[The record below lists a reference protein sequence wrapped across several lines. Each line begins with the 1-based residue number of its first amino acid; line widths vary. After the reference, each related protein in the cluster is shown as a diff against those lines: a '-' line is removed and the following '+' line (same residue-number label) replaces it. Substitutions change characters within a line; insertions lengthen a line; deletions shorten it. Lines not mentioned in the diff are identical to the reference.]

1 MRQDVAGY
9 IYIFLAGSIWGTTG
23 IFVKELAARGLAATE
38 ITFMRGTVLL
48 PALAAG
54 AWLTNRR
61 LLQVDRRDVPRF
73 LLIGLLSFGLA
84 QPLFL
89 YTLTV
94 TNVAIAV
101 LLNYTAPVFVTI
113 LSRVLFSE
121 PLTGRKMTALGLV
134 MVGLCMVTGVY
145 RASMAVSYTGLLT
158 GLLSGFF
165 YAAYTVALKPI
176 SARYHPVTLL
186 VWAAVF
192 GTPVL
197 GIVHGLTGGSLFS
210 GYTPAVWA
218 LLIVAAL
225 FPGTL
230 AFICFAKGVALA
242 EASKA
247 AIVATVE
254 PVVASIL
261 AFLLYS
267 ETLDPVQLVGMSMI
281 LAGIIVVSR
290 TKETPARLVG
300 SHEAQEV

>member
-1 MRQDVAGY
+1 VAGC
-9 IYIFLAGSIWGTTG
+9 IYIFLAGTIWGTTG
-23 IFVKELAARGLAATE
+23 IFVRELAARGLAATE

-48 PALAAG
+48 PAVAAG
-54 AWLTNRR
+54 AWLANRR

-73 LLIGLLSFGLA
+73 LLLGLMSFGLA

-94 TNVAIAV
+94 TDVAIAV
-101 LLNYTAPVFVTI
+101 LLNYTAPVFVTV
-113 LSRVLFSE
+113 LSRILFSE
-121 PLTGRKMTALGLV
+121 RLTRRKMTALGLV

-176 SARYHPVTLL
+176 SAKYHPVTLL
-186 VWAAVF
+186 VWKAVF

-197 GIVHGLTGGSLFS
+197 GVVHVLMGGSMFS

-230 AFICFAKGVALA
+230 AFICFAKGVALV
-242 EASKA
+242 ETSKA

-261 AFLLYS
+261 AFFLYA
-267 ETLDPVQLVGMSMI
+267 ETLDLVQFVGMCMV

-290 TKETPARLVG
+290 TRETPDHRVG
-300 SHEAQEV
+300 SPEALEV